1 VDILEKMKNLE
12 ANNNEVIKVIEE
24 MKKTGVK
31 VPRDKE
37 WKCYILS
44 PSILKI
50 ILHSSNAIILNP

>member
-1 VDILEKMKNLE
+1 MKNLE
-12 ANNNEVIKVIEE
+12 VKNNVVIKVIEE
-24 MKKTGVK
+24 MKKTRVK

-37 WKCYILS
+37 WKCYMLS